1 MRDAFN
7 YTATNTTLAA
17 VVSDDEDIDT
27 SQMQVPT
34 SDDSSDYLFRQYDDD
49 AWDKLIQSD
58 RAQELQE
65 EQDVYATS
73 DKGEL
78 LWLHYKLKIWTS
90 PI

>member
-49 AWDKLIQSD
+49 AWDKLISQIEHKSFKKSKMFTQPQT
-58 RAQELQE
+58 REN
-65 EQDVYATS
+65 YFGFT
-73 DKGEL
+73 
-78 LWLHYKLKIWTS
+78 TN
-90 PI
+90 